1 MAYGDRSNGGYG
13 GSSAGYGGSSGGYG
27 GSNGG
32 GYSRD
37 DRSHGSSR
45 DSGRG
50 GGYGGSSG
58 GYGGSSRGGSRGGS
72 GGKWDDGARLAKPT
86 WNMSELPIFE
96 KNFYQEHP
104 EITNMAPYE
113 VESYRSAKEMTVI
126 GSDIPRPVLRSRSGQ
141 LP

>member
-1 MAYGDRSNGGYG
+1 MGYGDRSNGGYG

-27 GSNGG
+27 GSSGG

-50 GGYGGSSG
+50 GGYGGSSRG
-58 GYGGSSRGGSRGGS
+58 GGRGGSRGGS